1 MLDSPLR
8 ASPASPILP
17 CVSSLCPSST
27 PLVHDVTEPPTITSQ
42 LPEELMEGM
51 EGDGGEGGGVGALEK
66 LSNKLSTFLSECRN
80 VQV

>member
-1 MLDSPLR
+1 
-8 ASPASPILP
+8 
-17 CVSSLCPSST
+17 
-27 PLVHDVTEPPTITSQ
+27 
-42 LPEELMEGM
+42 MEGV